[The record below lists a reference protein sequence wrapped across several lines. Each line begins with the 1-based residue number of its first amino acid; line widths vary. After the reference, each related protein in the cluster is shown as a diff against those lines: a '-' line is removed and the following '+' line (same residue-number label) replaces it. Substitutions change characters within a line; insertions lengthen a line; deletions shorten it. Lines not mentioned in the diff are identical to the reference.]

1 MLDNVV
7 QLLIVLKEENS
18 NSNTGGDV
26 RPLPK
31 LLVVVALIINIYMSY
46 TTVCHTLSPS
56 GLSVLLDWTPTSQR
70 MCWTDLSK
78 FLHWQT
84 YEQMNDLAFG
94 LRSLKGR
101 CYSDQ

>member
-31 LLVVVALIINIYMSY
+31 LLVVVALIINIYMSD
-46 TTVCHTLSPS
+46 TQLSATL
-56 GLSVLLDWTPTSQR
+56 
-70 MCWTDLSK
+70 
-78 FLHWQT
+78 
-84 YEQMNDLAFG
+84 
-94 LRSLKGR
+94 
-101 CYSDQ
+101 